1 MFVPPLRY
9 NMYITRGYRE
19 RGYRDALE
27 VNGIPYDERYV
38 CTNAD
43 TMEGVLSHVFDMV
56 FSKSKDERA
65 TAVIAGNDF
74 IAASIM
80 QYVKKLGM
88 KIPDDL
94 AVVGADN
101 TFIAE
106 IVSPTLTSIDFSKEE
121 FSQKLVDTLMALLR
135 GEKAMDQYIPV
146 SLCVRESA

>member
-1 MFVPPLRY
+1 M
-9 NMYITRGYRE
+9 
-19 RGYRDALE
+19 
-27 VNGIPYDERYV
+27 
-38 CTNAD
+38 
-43 TMEGVLSHVFDMV
+43 LSDVFDMV

-65 TAVIAGNDF
+65 TAIIPGNDF

-94 AVVGADN
+94 AVVGTDN
-101 TFIAE
+101 TYIAE